1 MDDRTPSRA
10 EHDIAID
17 AAFAAAKKSF
27 DEGGV
32 PVGASLVV
40 DGEVVATGHNRRI
53 QDGSSIL
60 HGEMDCIER
69 AGHAHDLSR
78 ATMYTTLSPCSM
90 CAGAIRLFRIPEVVI
105 LDAENVADFDTNE
118 ELMAQWG
125 VRVTILPHAPSIELN
140 RRFQQDPATRGK
152 WLGDVGF

>member
-1 MDDRTPSRA
+1 MSEDTHEA
-10 EHDIAID
+10 GID
-17 AAFAAAKKSF
+17 AAYAAAKKSF

-32 PVGASLVV
+32 PVGASLVI

-53 QDGSSIL
+53 QDGSSVL
-60 HGEMDCIER
+60 HGETDCIER
-69 AGHAHDLSR
+69 AGHDHDLSR

-105 LDAENVADFDTNE
+105 LDAENVADFETNE
-118 ELMAQWG
+118 ALLAQWG
-125 VRVTILPHAPSIELN
+125 VRVTIIPHAPSIELN

-152 WLGDVGF
+152 WLGDVGR